1 MSIPIALFFKVN
13 PKGWSTLSIFPDLPF
28 MHQMGLTFL
37 LTVVLM
43 LVISHKDNKG
53 GKDEKGIELEKKL
66 FITHPSFNIVAFII
80 LLLLT
85 GIYTLLW

>member
-1 MSIPIALFFKVN
+1 
-13 PKGWSTLSIFPDLPF
+13 
-28 MHQMGLTFL
+28 
-37 LTVVLM
+37 M